1 MAEQEFIE
9 SRDEMERLLA
19 EENLGYLGLSLDG
32 KPYVVPLN
40 YRYHDGRIHFHCA
53 LEGKKLDIL
62 KANPEVCFSVGRQ
75 AGDVRDHAGGN
86 PCHVDSDSVI
96 CYGRARVVETFDEK
110 KAVLN
115 AFNRRFR
122 PAAEDIA
129 PERVQGCCAVEI
141 DVAEMTGRRER
152 ERKRTYWRYVFSL

>member
-9 SRDEMERLLA
+9 SRDEMERLLE

-40 YRYHDGRIHFHCA
+40 YRYNDGRIHFHCA
-53 LEGKKLDIL
+53 LAGKKLDYL
-62 KANPEVCFSVGRQ
+62 RANPEVCFSVGRQ

-96 CYGRARVVETFDEK
+96 CYGRARVVEAFEERKT
-110 KAVLN
+110 VLN

-122 PAAEDIA
+122 PGAEEIA
-129 PERVQGCCAVEI
+129 SERVEGCCAVEI
-141 DVAEMTGRRER
+141 NVTEMTGRRER
-152 ERKRTYWRYVFSL
+152 ERKRTYWRFTFPR